1 MSRFSVPALL
11 DAAKAALDC
20 ATDSEL
26 AETLGVG
33 ASRICNYRKGR
44 TIPNLW
50 MARRLAYTLKMPPA
64 KLILALR
71 REKEMRRRRTGVR

>member
-1 MSRFSVPALL
+1 ML

-26 AETLGVG
+26 AEALGVG

-50 MARRLAYTLKMPPA
+50 MARRLAYTLKIPPA

-71 REKEMRRRRTGVR
+71 RERKLRSRPEAE